1 MATAE
6 GGALMSSVINGAAE
20 QAAAYDV
27 LAERSSGDLRAFASV
42 RRLDSPRLPEVGTVL
57 TRRLADEGVEN
68 FAIRFDSRHA
78 ILRACLRPDAIPSV
92 TPSMVKDI
100 VRIQGA
106 VRRVFAEQTD
116 PRARPVRYMVWSS
129 NMPGIWNLGG
139 DLRLFMQLIRRKD
152 RERLLGYAHE
162 VVRAVHANFVSL
174 NLPLIT
180 VALVQGDAL
189 GGGFEAALTNDV
201 IIAEE
206 DAKFG
211 LPEILFNMFPG
222 MGAYSLLCRRL
233 DGGRARQMITTG
245 RLYEAEELLQ
255 MGLVDLVVPS
265 GEGPAAVREY
275 LARNQRR
282 HNVLQAL
289 SDVYRRCQPVTRDEL
304 IGVTDIWV
312 ETALRLDEA
321 DLRRMERL
329 ATAQSRRWAR
339 AEGSEGVDAPLS
351 AVG

>member
-1 MATAE
+1 MAIN
-6 GGALMSSVINGAAE
+6 SSTLPQCQGLLLDLPARSQDNVAQLDLLRAGRHSSR
-20 QAAAYDV
+20 AAADGV
-27 LAERSSGDLRAFASV
+27 QPLRLEALEDHFDELSMRFEADLGILWCSFNHTQRPCFT
-42 RRLDSPRLPEVGTVL
+42 PRLLEQIQDLQGRL
-57 TRRLADEGVEN
+57 RRGLAPPATIG
-68 FAIRFDSRHA
+68 RMP
-78 ILRACLRPDAIPSV
+78 LRSL
-92 TPSMVKDI
+92 
-100 VRIQGA
+100 
-106 VRRVFAEQTD
+106 
-116 PRARPVRYMVWSS
+116 VWSS
-129 NMPGIWNLGG
+129 RLPSLWNLGG
-139 DLRLFMQLIRRKD
+139 DLQLFVRLIRAGVEHELR
-152 RERLLGYAHE
+152 RYAYAC
-162 VVRAVHANFVSL
+162 VSTVFQNFTKMD
-174 NLPLIT
+174 LPILT
-180 VALVQGDAL
+180 VALIQGDAL

-233 DGGRARQMITTG
+233 DGGRARQMITSG

-255 MGLVDLVVPS
+255 MGLVDLVVQS

-329 ATAQSRRWAR
+329 ATAQGRRWAR
-339 AEGSEGVDAPLS
+339 AAESEGIDAPLS

>member
-1 MATAE
+1 MAINS
-6 GGALMSSVINGAAE
+6 ALPQRSGPVLNLMAHSQDNVAQLDLLRAGRQPSR
-20 QAAAYDV
+20 AAADG
-27 LAERSSGDLRAFASV
+27 LQPFHLEALEGHFDELSIRFEADLGILWCSFNHTQRPCFT
-42 RRLDSPRLPEVGTVL
+42 PRLLQEIQDLQGRL
-57 TRRLADEGVEN
+57 RRGLAPPATIG
-68 FAIRFDSRHA
+68 RMP
-78 ILRACLRPDAIPSV
+78 LRNL
-92 TPSMVKDI
+92 
-100 VRIQGA
+100 
-106 VRRVFAEQTD
+106 
-116 PRARPVRYMVWSS
+116 VWSS
-129 NMPGIWNLGG
+129 RLPGLWNLGG
-139 DLRLFMQLIRRKD
+139 DLQLFVRLIRAGVEHELRH
-152 RERLLGYAHE
+152 YAYSC
-162 VVRAVHANFVSL
+162 VTTVFQNFTKMD
-174 NLPLIT
+174 LPILT

-233 DGGRARQMITTG
+233 DGSRARQMITSG
-245 RLYEAEELLQ
+245 RLYDAEELLQ

-329 ATAQSRRWAR
+329 ATAQTRRWAR
-339 AEGSEGVDAPLS
+339 AEVSEGVDAPLS